1 MRYFLKYLDLQETS
15 YLRKQT
21 YPRTI
26 GRYEDN
32 SPITSDLGS
41 VIRRYMGI
49 DSVPMDLVGDLKDVS
64 IIGVLKNDNGN
75 WIISREFKPD
85 WIRKYED
92 LGYLYIPEEFRKEY
106 VAGTNKEPHW
116 MNFFATSN
124 CYAIGETKLL
134 DGRKVSELS
143 NDELQNLFSEIDINT
158 FRFFPQGSVG
168 SIYDPDYDETFPG
181 EENEFSELC
190 YCINCECMIHVDDVS
205 NGVCAE
211 CGADEP
217 ESPVIDYSE
226 FERIFKTYDGELE
239 DYNARSA
246 VEILNEN
253 STCLHELGNIDNY
266 SLLGASKINNVSRRV
281 LYKKLVEHLSAEKAI
296 TERSEAFERG
306 KIGEFEEIL
315 RLVDYFNSSDYSD
328 INYLLILEQID
339 RGHFEWM
346 LSLRDV
352 ISKFAFDIN
361 NV

>member
-1 MRYFLKYLDLQETS
+1 MRYFFKYLDLNETA
-15 YLRKQT
+15 YLRNQSH
-21 YPRTI
+21 PRTI

-41 VIRRYMGI
+41 VIRRYMGMR
-49 DSVPMDLVGDLKDVS
+49 SVPEDLVGDLKDVS
-64 IIGVLKNDNGN
+64 IIGVLKNDNGD

-85 WIRKYED
+85 WVRKFED

-124 CYAIGETKLL
+124 CYAIGETRLL
-134 DGRKVSELS
+134 DGRKVSQLS
-143 NDELQNLFSEIDINT
+143 IDELQNLFSEIDIKT
-158 FRFFPQGSVG
+158 FRFFPQGSLG
-168 SIYDPDYDETFPG
+168 RINDPNYHETFPD
-181 EENEFSELC
+181 EENDFGELC

-217 ESPVIDYSE
+217 ESPVVDYSE

-246 VEILNEN
+246 VEILNQN
-253 STCLHELGNIDNY
+253 STCLHELEKIDNY
-266 SLLGASKINNVSRRV
+266 SLLGASKINIDSRRV
-281 LYKKLVEHLSAEKAI
+281 LYKKLVEHLSSQKAI
-296 TERSEAFERG
+296 SERSKALEFG
-306 KIGEFEEIL
+306 KNLEFEEIL
-315 RLVDYFNSSDYSD
+315 RLVDYFNSSKYSD
-328 INYLLILEQID
+328 INYLLILEQVD

-352 ISKFAFDIN
+352 ISKYALDMRN
-361 NV
+361 M